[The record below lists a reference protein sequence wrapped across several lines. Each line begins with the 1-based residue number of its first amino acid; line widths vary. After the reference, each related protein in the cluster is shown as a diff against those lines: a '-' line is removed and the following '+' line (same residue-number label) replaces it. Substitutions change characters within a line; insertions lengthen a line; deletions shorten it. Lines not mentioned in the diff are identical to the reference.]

1 MELLIIR
8 HALPVR
14 VDNTHTGEEADP
26 VLSDLGRRQ
35 ADALAAWLAEHPAGS
50 GPADPDD
57 GIDALYSGPKRRAL
71 ETAAPLADMLGLD
84 VLVEPDLD
92 EFDFGEP
99 EYVPIEELKAAG
111 DPRWLEFI
119 TDEGIPEPE
128 AFQARVV
135 AAMERIVADNPG
147 RRVAVSCHGG
157 VIGAYLSHLLGI
169 DRIFFFEAAYTS
181 VSRVLAASS
190 GERSVGSMNELAH
203 LRVAGLP
210 LY

>member
-14 VDNTHTGEEADP
+14 VDNRHTGEEADP
-26 VLSDLGRRQ
+26 TLSDLGRRQ
-35 ADALAAWLAEHPAGS
+35 ADALAHWLAVHPAGTT
-50 GPADPDD
+50 D
-57 GIDALYSGPKRRAL
+57 GVHNEKIDAVYSGPKRRAR
-71 ETAAPLADMLGLD
+71 ETAAPLAGHLGLE
-84 VLVEPDLD
+84 VSVEPDLD

-99 EYVPIEELKAAG
+99 EYIPIEELKASG
-111 DPRWLEFI
+111 DPRWLEFMSE
-119 TDEGIPEPE
+119 DSIPEPE

-135 AAMERIVADNPG
+135 AAMERIISDNPG

-169 DRIFFFEAAYTS
+169 DRIFFFEASYTS
-181 VSRVLAASS
+181 VSRVMAAST

-203 LRVAGLP
+203 LRLAGVA

>member
-14 VDNTHTGEEADP
+14 VDNRHTGEEADP
-26 VLSDLGRRQ
+26 TLSDLGRRQ
-35 ADALAAWLAEHPAGS
+35 ADALAHWLAVHPAGTT
-50 GPADPDD
+50 D
-57 GIDALYSGPKRRAL
+57 GEHNERIDAIYSGPKRRAL
-71 ETAAPLADMLGLD
+71 ETAAPLAGHLGLEVTVD
-84 VLVEPDLD
+84 QDLD

-99 EYVPIEELKAAG
+99 EYIPIEELKAAG
-111 DPRWLEFI
+111 DPRWMEFMS
-119 TDEGIPEPE
+119 EGSIPEPE
-128 AFQARVV
+128 AFQARVI
-135 AAMERIVADNPG
+135 AAMERIVSDNPG

-157 VIGAYLSHLLGI
+157 VIGAHLSHLLGI

-203 LRVAGLP
+203 LRLAGVA